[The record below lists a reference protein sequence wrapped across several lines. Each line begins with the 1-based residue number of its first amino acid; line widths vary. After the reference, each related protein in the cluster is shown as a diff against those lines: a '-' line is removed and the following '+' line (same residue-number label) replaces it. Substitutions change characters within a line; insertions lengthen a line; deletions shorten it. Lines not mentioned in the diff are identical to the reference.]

1 MTKQVPRSRALAKS
15 ARFPKR
21 NQKAQ
26 VRNQSPA
33 EASNFHNGNQP
44 AEIGNQIS
52 PVMQVV
58 KALLPPVKAAQH
70 LALLIDEPLSNCQKL
85 LAGFRT
91 ENAAVLT
98 KLLRSSMGRDVLFV
112 LMADENPEWFSKYRK
127 QLDVNA
133 ARRQLLE
140 SQRAI
145 EALQA
150 EAAE

>member
-1 MTKQVPRSRALAKS
+1 MTSKVAKPPAAAKS

-21 NQKAQ
+21 NRPTAAGSRIGN
-26 VRNQSPA
+26 RNVP
-33 EASNFHNGNQP
+33 
-44 AEIGNQIS
+44 IGNQIS
-52 PVMQVV
+52 PVMQKV

-70 LALLIDEPLSNCQKL
+70 LAILIDEPLSNCQKL

-91 ENAAVLT
+91 ENSTVLT
-98 KLLRSSMGRDVLFV
+98 KLLRSPLGREVLFA
-112 LMADENPEWFSKYRK
+112 LMGDENPEWFSKYRK

-133 ARRQLLE
+133 ARRQLE
-140 SQRAI
+140 ENRRAI